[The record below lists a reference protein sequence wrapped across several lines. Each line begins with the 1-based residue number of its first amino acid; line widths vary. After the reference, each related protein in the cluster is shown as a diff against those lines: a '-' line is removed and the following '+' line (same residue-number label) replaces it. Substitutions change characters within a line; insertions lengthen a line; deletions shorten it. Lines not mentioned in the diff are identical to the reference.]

1 MSDKYFTVNI
11 RAYLDKD
18 EPTYIGE
25 ESLYDLLSDFSCPKN
40 PDVEYFLL
48 HNAIEFTK
56 KDQSIT
62 YLVFDAEDASLVGY
76 FSLTVKP
83 ISVRASNIS
92 KTMAKKLSRVSI
104 LDEETQSYTTAAY
117 LIAQLGKNYS
127 LPKEKRIP
135 GNILLGF
142 ALETISSLKY
152 SVGGVMEFLECE
164 DNEFLLSFYTQ
175 NHFKPF
181 DTRITAS
188 LSSLFC
194 FSSSNS
200 RRTSSPYLSI
210 IRTRKSMHRSNSI
223 FCCISS
229 SCHCF
234 DLSLFYRTCRN
245 HIE

>member
-18 EPTYIGE
+18 KPTYIGE
-25 ESLYDLLSDFSCPKN
+25 ESLYDLLSDFSCPEN

-56 KDQSIT
+56 KD
-62 YLVFDAEDASLVGY
+62 
-76 FSLTVKP
+76 
-83 ISVRASNIS
+83 
-92 KTMAKKLSRVSI
+92 
-104 LDEETQSYTTAAY
+104 QSYTTAAY

-142 ALETISSLKY
+142 ALETISNLQY

-164 DNEFLLSFYTQ
+164 DNEFLLNFYTQ

-181 DTRITAS
+181 DTRIT
-188 LSSLFC
+188 SSQNNEPHTLHQLLKF
-194 FSSSNS
+194 
-200 RRTSSPYLSI
+200 I
-210 IRTRKSMHRSNSI
+210 
-223 FCCISS
+223 
-229 SCHCF
+229 
-234 DLSLFYRTCRN
+234 
-245 HIE
+245 

>member
-1 MSDKYFTVNI
+1 MATS
-11 RAYLDKD
+11 
-18 EPTYIGE
+18 
-25 ESLYDLLSDFSCPKN
+25 
-40 PDVEYFLL
+40 
-48 HNAIEFTK
+48 
-56 KDQSIT
+56 SIT
-62 YLVFDAEDASLVGY
+62 HNFVVSNPNSVKRFVAAIDEADRDRTPKQTLPGRQLTNPQDILALMSKRKKKH
-76 FSLTVKP
+76 SLTIKT

-188 LSSLFC
+188 QNNEPHTLHQLLKF
-194 FSSSNS
+194 
-200 RRTSSPYLSI
+200 I
-210 IRTRKSMHRSNSI
+210 
-223 FCCISS
+223 
-229 SCHCF
+229 
-234 DLSLFYRTCRN
+234 
-245 HIE
+245 

>member
-76 FSLTVKP
+76 FSLT
-83 ISVRASNIS
+83 
-92 KTMAKKLSRVSI
+92 
-104 LDEETQSYTTAAY
+104 TAAY

-142 ALETISSLKY
+142 ALETIPSLKY

-188 LSSLFC
+188 QNNEPHTLQQLLKF
-194 FSSSNS
+194 
-200 RRTSSPYLSI
+200 I
-210 IRTRKSMHRSNSI
+210 
-223 FCCISS
+223 
-229 SCHCF
+229 
-234 DLSLFYRTCRN
+234 
-245 HIE
+245 